1 MNSQANLKKDL
12 ELPGMKEKTE
22 KPDDIFTLMDY
33 EDELQIRQ
41 AVMGRFVD
49 IYVYSFD
56 MWVDGRKVIQYGISW
71 AGTKELI
78 KTANIGRKV
87 RFVVTDIP
95 PVVEE
100 HDTYWLSHVQT
111 EDLKN
116 GSKFWGTARQV
127 KRKKGGQI
135 DEHSCTISV
144 SKAQRNSFRH
154 QLPERMIID
163 FIRDYVNHK
172 KGVKHI
178 EPVEKT
184 TAVVIKTPQPVDPR
198 DFLETSVFNIA
209 DKLAIK
215 MNLTLDA
222 IINKELIQTYKNK
235 KLEELSLDELK
246 SLIRDLSAK
255 YNKLVKATTEAAPAQ
270 TKLEES

>member
-1 MNSQANLKKDL
+1 M
-12 ELPGMKEKTE
+12 ELPGLGTKEKPASDVFE
-22 KPDDIFTLMDY
+22 LMDY

-56 MWVDGRKVIQYGISW
+56 MWIEGRKVIQYGISW

-116 GSKFWGTARQV
+116 GSKFWGTARQT
-127 KRKKGGQI
+127 KRKKGGQV

-163 FIRDYVNHK
+163 FIRDYVDHK

-184 TAVVIKTPQPVDPR
+184 TTIVKKTPQPVDQR
-198 DFLETSVFNIA
+198 QFLETAVFNIA

-215 MNLTLDA
+215 MNLSIAA
-222 IINKELIQTYKNK
+222 IIGKEVKLVYKK
-235 KLEELSLDELK
+235 EKLQDLSIDEMK
-246 SLIRDLSAK
+246 SMIRDLSAR
-255 YNKLVKATTEAAPAQ
+255 YNKIIKSTTAAASAQ
-270 TKLEES
+270 DKLEES